1 MYHNNQIKSKMKQ
14 LRFIPLAA
22 LGLLAAACSSDEAAP
37 ADQTAAKNI
46 TIEASIGAMTR
57 ATTTGNSAVFDAGDG
72 VSIYAWTGTATAVPA
87 DLVVNGVVNSLGA
100 DGTWMPATPMLW
112 ADMVT
117 PHYFLGL
124 YPERTV
130 TDFTADPYTLDPA
143 DYEASDL
150 LVARQLSGLTATQN
164 PVSLTFDHA
173 MAKLYVNM
181 NFRNQWDAAP
191 EVASCEATAAK
202 SCTIDYLA
210 KTYAAG
216 EQDAVALTAKDAA
229 EGYARS
235 FSGIMIPQTGFRTI
249 TLTIGD
255 QAYVYTH
262 TEDIPL
268 EAGKYT
274 VLNLIVGRNKIEIG
288 SVSINDWTE
297 GSTISGGQALQ

>member
-1 MYHNNQIKSKMKQ
+1 MKV

-22 LGLLAAACSSDEAAP
+22 LGLLAAACSSDESAP
-37 ADQTAAKNI
+37 AQPEAKYI

-57 ATTTGNSAVFDAGDG
+57 ATTTGDAAAFDEGDR
-72 VSIYAWTGTATAVPA
+72 VTLYAWTGSATAVPA
-87 DLVVNGVVNSLGA
+87 ERVVDGVVNTLGA
-100 DGTWMPATPMLW
+100 DGKWTPATQMLW
-112 ADMVT
+112 SDMVT
-117 PHYFLGL
+117 PHYFLGI

-150 LVARQLSGLTATQN
+150 LVARQLSGLVATQN

-181 NFRNQWDAAP
+181 NFRNQWDQTPAITT
-191 EVASCEATAAK
+191 CEATAA
-202 SCTIDYLA
+202 STATIDYLA
-210 KTYAAG
+210 QTVTAG
-216 EQDAVALTAKDAA
+216 EQAAVSLPVVTAQT
-229 EGYARS
+229 GYAATYGS
-235 FSGIMIPQTGFRTI
+235 IMVPQTGFRTVAI
-249 TLTIGD
+249 TIDGQQYT
-255 QAYVYTH
+255 YTH

-274 VLNLIVGRNKIEIG
+274 TLNLIVGRNKIEIG

-297 GSTISGGQALQ
+297 GTTISGGQAM